1 MRVCWLLSTMI
12 LVPLVAGQDINWA
25 DGEYKRG
32 KELFQKEAFSE
43 SEQAFKNA
51 LQVYRAKSDKKWEL
65 NSLQFLAKLLGKSKR
80 YDEAISANLEC
91 LSLATTLND
100 TNGIGYANNRLGTIY
115 FSREDYATAA
125 TYFQAALIQS
135 RLTGTH
141 DDIKID
147 LQNLIDT
154 YKELQNVDEASK
166 YQAEKNQLD
175 GGTGPD
181 ALTITEA
188 DQLKKSGEE
197 KMKRGDYADAIED
210 LLSALAFYRVKGDEQ
225 YLKLTAEN
233 AARCQYFL
241 GQYEQAIGLANEA
254 LLLAQKTND
263 HYGQGVDQNTIG
275 MCLYYKGRQSDALDC
290 FTAAYRLNVMD
301 GSSKIE
307 LKTSSYFLSVIYKKM
322 GDYAA
327 AAPYEQT
334 YHQLTAQGY

>member
-1 MRVCWLLSTMI
+1 MRVCWLLAALI
-12 LVPLVAGQDINWA
+12 LAPHVAGQDINWA

-32 KELFQKEAFSE
+32 KELFQKEAFSDAE
-43 SEQAFKNA
+43 LAFNNA
-51 LQVYRAKSDKKWEL
+51 LQIYRAKSDKKWEL
-65 NSLQFLAKLLGKSKR
+65 NSLQFLAKLFGKSKR
-80 YDEAISANLEC
+80 YDEAISANLQC
-91 LSLATTLND
+91 LALATTLND
-100 TNGIGYANNRLGTIY
+100 TNAIGYANNRLGTIY
-115 FSREDYATAA
+115 FSREDYLTAA
-125 TYFQAALIQS
+125 SYFHAALLQS
-135 RLTGTH
+135 RLTGTK

-154 YKELQNVDEASK
+154 YQELQDIEEASK

-175 GGTGPD
+175 GATGLA

-188 DQLKKSGEE
+188 DQLKKAGEE
-197 KMKRGDYADAIED
+197 SMKRGDYADAIRD
-210 LLSALAFYRVKGDEQ
+210 LLSALAFYRMKGDEQ

-241 GQYEQAIGLANEA
+241 GQYEQAMGLANEA

-263 HYGQGVDQNTIG
+263 HYGQGVNQNTVG
-275 MCLYYKGRQSDALDC
+275 MCLYYKERQSEALDC
-290 FTAAYRLNVMD
+290 FTTAYRLNSMD

-322 GDYAA
+322 GDYGA